1 MYIEEEREYLD
12 GKIIRSDDLVIF
24 ENGDDEVVAE
34 LIATAIVEMG
44 EIPKGELNIDMMD
57 SFGQNQEITVLFD
70 EYKSL
75 TKEEIYKKIKHEEW
89 EIEVLEEFLKE
100 VEKW

>member
-57 SFGQNQEITVLFD
+57 SFGQNQEITVSFD

-75 TKEEIYKKIKHEEW
+75 TKEEIYKKINHEEW
-89 EIEVLEEFLKE
+89 ETEVLEKFLKE
-100 VEKW
+100 VERW